1 MRIGIFL
8 ALAALLLC
16 APATAAAA
24 PAPAPSSDNAYW
36 LVGAWLCQSRA
47 NSSATN
53 TFTRNGDGSIALKT
67 RYVAVAGRTGGFDDA
82 FRFDAAKNRW
92 LWRSTEL
99 GVPGFLEEATAG
111 PWMSGAWEFQGDLF
125 ALETKSGRDAKPY
138 HIHRS
143 LRMLFIRLND
153 TSYERDF
160 EEYINGIWAT
170 FSSSN
175 CART

>member
-67 RYVAVAGRTGGFDDA
+67 RYVAVAGRRYLEQIKSEAPLHFGLDVTIPQMEFDFVDYHFPA
-82 FRFDAAKNRW
+82 
-92 LWRSTEL
+92 T
-99 GVPGFLEEATAG
+99 VP
-111 PWMSGAWEFQGDLF
+111 DL
-125 ALETKSGRDAKPY
+125 T
-138 HIHRS
+138 
-143 LRMLFIRLND
+143 
-153 TSYERDF
+153 F
-160 EEYINGIWAT
+160 EHLL
-170 FSSSN
+170 
-175 CART
+175 